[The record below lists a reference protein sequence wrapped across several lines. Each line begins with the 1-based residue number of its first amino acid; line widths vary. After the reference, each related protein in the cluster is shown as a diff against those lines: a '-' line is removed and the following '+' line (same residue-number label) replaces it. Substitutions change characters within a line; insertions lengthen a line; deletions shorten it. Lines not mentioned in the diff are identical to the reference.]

1 MLGKDIRLSRIF
13 KSVKSVLV
21 PMDHGVTMGM
31 IKGLENMNKTFEE
44 TLFHGVD
51 SVVLHRGLIKNYY
64 KQLIR
69 ANVGTIMHLSASTD
83 MGNLAEYKVLTGSV
97 YDAVSYGCDG
107 VSIHVN
113 IGSKYESE
121 MIRDFSKIS
130 SECDKYGMPL
140 LVMLYPRGEGVDS
153 SDINNIKHVARIG
166 LELGAD
172 MIKIPYI
179 SNENI
184 FRELINNTPIPVLV
198 AGGDKQDEEHVLNM
212 VKSAMTCGA
221 KGVSIGRNIFQSD
234 NKKILIQKIN
244 RLVHLSE

>member
-1 MLGKDIRLSRIF
+1 MLGKEIRLSRIF
-13 KSVKSVLV
+13 KSDKSVLV

-31 IKGLENMNKTFEE
+31 IKGLENMNETFKE
-44 TLFHGVD
+44 TLFSGVD

-69 ANVGTIMHLSASTD
+69 ANVGIIMHLSASTN
-83 MGNLAEYKVLTGSV
+83 MGSLAERKVLTGSV

-113 IGSKYESE
+113 IGSKYETE

-140 LVMLYPRGEGVDS
+140 LVMLYPRGEGIDS
-153 SDINNIKHVARIG
+153 SDVNNIKHVARIG

-179 SNENI
+179 SNENV
-184 FRELINNTPIPVLV
+184 FQELINNIPIPVLV
-198 AGGDKQDEEHVLNM
+198 AGGDKQSDEYVLDM
-212 VKSAMTCGA
+212 VKSSMACGA

-234 NKKILIQKIN
+234 NKRILLQKIN
-244 RLVHLSE
+244 RLVHFSE